1 MPHDLM
7 HQYGMFY
14 TKAIAD
20 THLAKLAIS
29 SGYKDI
35 DDATISKAFK
45 RLLEKLWVFREFGV
59 FSFEPLTLKIVY

>member
-14 TKAIAD
+14 TKAIAEPISPNWP
-20 THLAKLAIS
+20 IS

-35 DDATISKAFK
+35 DACDNIG
-45 RLLEKLWVFREFGV
+45 KLSSVLVGKTVVFREFGRL
-59 FSFEPLTLKIVY
+59 FL

>member
-35 DDATISKAFK
+35 DDATI
-45 RLLEKLWVFREFGV
+45 LKLSSVCWKNCGFFGNLA
-59 FSFEPLTLKIVY
+59 SFPLNL